1 MSEFWSIKEV
11 ADYLGVEYK
20 TVYRLVRRGEIPAG
34 KVGGVYRIRRS
45 EVDAYF
51 ERQKQRIQQEAA
63 QPETAIKCAVCHRI
77 IPNESEIAGE
87 CTVDDC
93 DAPIC
98 SSCWHVGNVRYCSE
112 HRPSKIDKLTRAKD
126 RLAANEI
133 PLLVTALE
141 AKQREMGFITRFDQK
156 IHSIVEIR
164 HPIEDK
170 VLRPPLP
177 WSGLHTYRDESEKLL
192 DLLHTGYLDQ
202 DTKQEMPLNLISR
215 YTIPI
220 AQGRKVGLILEARVL
235 SHLPALVR
243 QGFDS
248 QRATLTEMLGVLES
262 CIEIAETQE
271 IAYVICVAAT
281 TGWTEE
287 AKAYVKAS
295 GTGRSFSHRLVLPC
309 LVDLHD
315 ITLIHN
321 TTDQRLD
328 PLASLFSPRSSEDR
342 MAQVVDYVQQQLRLY
357 NSLPFSEVMEQTKM
371 DMETVQQAV
380 ERLVDAGGIYIG
392 EVEGIGRV
400 LSLREMEA

>member
-11 ADYLGVEYK
+11 ASYLGVEYK

-34 KVGGVYRIRRS
+34 KVGGVYRIRKS

-51 ERQKQRIQQEAA
+51 ERQKQHIQQEAA
-63 QPETAIKCAVCHRI
+63 EPDTPLKCAVCHRL
-77 IPNESEIAGE
+77 IPDESEIAGK
-87 CTVDDC
+87 CAAVDC

-112 HRPSKIDKLTRAKD
+112 HRPSKTDKLGQAKAQ
-126 RLAANEI
+126 LASNEI

-170 VLRPPLP
+170 VLHPSLP
-177 WSGLHTYRDESEKLL
+177 WSGLHTYRDESDRLL

-202 DTKQEMPLNLISR
+202 DTKQGMPLNLISR
-215 YTIPI
+215 YSIPTT
-220 AQGRKVGLILEARVL
+220 QDRGGKLILEARVL

-248 QRATLTEMLGVLES
+248 RRATLTELLRVLES

-271 IAYVICVAAT
+271 TAYVIGVAAT
-281 TGWTEE
+281 TGWKEE
-287 AKAYVKAS
+287 AKDYVKAS
-295 GTGRSFSHRLVLPC
+295 GSGRSFSHRLVLPY

-321 TTDQRLD
+321 TADERLV

-342 MAQVVDYVQQQLRLY
+342 MAQVIDYVKQQLRLY
-357 NSLPFSEVMEQTKM
+357 NSLPFSEVIEQTKT
-371 DMETVQQAV
+371 DMETLQRAV